1 VKGVNCILAEAVG
14 PSHCPYVF
22 VFKEKEGSHVN
33 VHKKEFLL
41 VYYIKKKCSHKLNN
55 AFSEKKRNC
64 IEGFNYHTC
73 QSCICMK
80 DLEGGI

>member
-1 VKGVNCILAEAVG
+1 MKGINCILAEAVG

-41 VYYIKKKCSHKLNN
+41 VYYIKKKWQPQIEQR
-55 AFSEKKRNC
+55 FFWEKK
-64 IEGFNYHTC
+64 ELYWG
-73 QSCICMK
+73 
-80 DLEGGI
+80 L

>member
-1 VKGVNCILAEAVG
+1 VKGINCILAEAVG

-41 VYYIKKKCSHKLNN
+41 VYYIKKNGSHKLNN
-55 AFSEKKRNC
+55 AFSEKK
-64 IEGFNYHTC
+64 
-73 QSCICMK
+73 
-80 DLEGGI
+80 GIVLRALIITHANHASA

>member
-1 VKGVNCILAEAVG
+1 MKGINCILAEAVG

-41 VYYIKKKCSHKLNN
+41 VYYIKKKWQPQ
-55 AFSEKKRNC
+55 
-64 IEGFNYHTC
+64 IEQRFF
-73 QSCICMK
+73 
-80 DLEGGI
+80 